1 MAKKFEITAYNTI
14 LELLKNK
21 SLDEISAAD
30 ITDAAGLTKQAFY
43 YHAKNLP
50 DFLCG
55 RINRQMREIVRSHND
70 TVNQIVPMVR
80 QILLGFRENRTIF
93 AAMMQ
98 SKHGSD
104 YLECLQKA
112 VYSNILE
119 IVRHFYGRVPE
130 KYDEDVAKHFAGY
143 ISDSVYGVLLR
154 DLQSGMTEDV
164 DELIRDYR
172 RFHNE
177 AYSIKFE
184 KYIRSIRQENM

>member
-1 MAKKFEITAYNTI
+1 M
-14 LELLKNK
+14 
-21 SLDEISAAD
+21 
-30 ITDAAGLTKQAFY
+30 
-43 YHAKNLP
+43 
-50 DFLCG
+50 
-55 RINRQMREIVRSHND
+55 MREI
-70 TVNQIVPMVR
+70 
-80 QILLGFRENRTIF
+80 LLCFRENRMIF

-143 ISDSVYGVLLR
+143 ISDSVYGVLHR

-164 DELIRDYR
+164 DEIIRDYK

-184 KYIRSIRQENM
+184 KYMRSIRQENM